1 MLLKATTLPKTLFG
15 GKQMKT
21 IQIIR
26 WDEEPTNNVV
36 VFRTRTEWVK
46 TPEQKRE
53 EKRLKEQE
61 AQENA

>member
-1 MLLKATTLPKTLFG
+1 
-15 GKQMKT
+15 MKT
-21 IQIIR
+21 IRIIH

-36 VFRTRTEWVK
+36 VFRSHTEWVK